1 MKEKL
6 KDVLSVIIILLV
18 IVMWA
23 TMGFGLPKSYLA
35 VEVGLGCV
43 LIAVVSLMHR
53 K

>member
-6 KDVLSVIIILLV
+6 KDILSVIIMLLV
-18 IVMWA
+18 IAMWA
-23 TMGFGLPKSYLA
+23 TMGFDLPNTYLA
-35 VEVGLGCV
+35 VEVILGCV